1 MEAIEPFPLISFP
14 ESPFLVIVSINSCLA
29 ARGLSRLHYSHK
41 AEISSRNPCG
51 DHLDSGLDEDNQARV
66 MSPLAYIT
74 FSQVWPLIQRAKQHA
89 LSLKD
94 FLPLDKG
101 NSANQ
106 LSSMLTAHWEESEN
120 PSLLRALAYVM
131 RVDAIK
137 ALLFGLLLSAFKI
150 VEIAELYNFL
160 EALQNKGKVPVGE
173 LVGHAFGVI
182 LAVLLHAIFH
192 HQYFYVALRA
202 GVRMRVALTGF
213 LYRKI
218 MLADKSFINSG
229 QVLNLIS
236 NDVQRFEDGSSVFA
250 FAIIGPVESI
260 VILGVIWR
268 FLGIIA
274 LAGYG
279 CLALLIPLN
288 TIFARRFSRQ
298 RKMVVTKRDDR
309 VGLLESVIS
318 FMDVVKMYTWEQPM
332 IQRILGYRTKELKY
346 LRKSANLKAF
356 NESLFFSA
364 PIIIGYVTFGAY
376 FLVRGESPASTT
388 VVTVLG
394 YLSITR
400 MTMYSFFPK
409 SIEMITECSVSLSRL
424 ETLLHSLKGKPKA
437 MDRVVKTDL
446 PCEEGVSLS
455 VDRCAFAWPGSE
467 IPVLKDVTLTL
478 GQREHLLV
486 AGQSG
491 SAKSSLLLGL
501 LDQIDIPSGSV
512 HLNGRASYSSQVAW
526 LFNGTIQENII
537 FGLEYDEERF
547 KRVIRA
553 CALEDDLRHFPEREH
568 KVVEERGANL
578 SGGQQARINLARAVY
593 ADADI
598 YLLDDPLSAV
608 DSRVA
613 WHIIQECIHGFL
625 KDKAV
630 VLVTHQLQYA
640 NEFERI
646 ALVEGGT
653 VSILHYT
660 DIYPELSPTAEM
672 IYRLSKAKDSGT
684 NETQV
689 VPQEKG
695 PETEKEI
702 RVTHVEEKPAEKE
715 KSSGDD
721 AQRSGIPWSLYWV
734 YFRAGT
740 PALGAVL
747 LLILLTGGQ
756 IVSIMTEVW
765 LLKWTG
771 GKSSTDL
778 IAYTVLAACTLLI
791 SSARSAFFFYVALSS
806 AANLFKEMLSAVI
819 YSPVSFFRDNE
830 IGSIL
835 NRLTKDQTI
844 VEEMLPLVFF
854 DFVQCAY
861 IIAANV
867 FFACSNN
874 YYAFIVVVPL
884 AWLFIYYRRTYLAAS
899 RQIKRL
905 EAQSRGP
912 VYSQLSCSLQGLST
926 IRAAGAEQ
934 MMVRVF
940 EEKQDRCTNYT
951 LHFILSSRWLGFRL
965 DQLAVALLA
974 FCVILSS
981 AINLGDSSMVG
992 LALTYIIQL
1001 MGVLQWCTRQSA
1013 EVENMMVSVERIH
1026 EYTKLE
1032 PEGANRVAKICK
1044 DKTCL
1049 IIAHRLKS
1057 VLDLDKVLVLDAGR
1071 VVEFDTPKNLLDIEN
1086 GHFNQMV
1093 KRTNLGITQSED

>member
-1 MEAIEPFPLISFP
+1 MHGGASA
-14 ESPFLVIVSINSCLA
+14 VS
-29 ARGLSRLHYSHK
+29 
-41 AEISSRNPCG
+41 
-51 DHLDSGLDEDNQARV
+51 LDSIVNTKLTSFTSRKSLQDEDNLAGG
-66 MSPLAYIT
+66 MSLLAYIT
-74 FSQVWPLIQRAKQHA
+74 FSQVWPLIQHAKRHA

-101 NSANQ
+101 NSAHQ
-106 LSSMLTAHWEESEN
+106 LSTLLTAAWEEN
-120 PSLLRALAYVM
+120 PSLFRALVYVM
-131 RVDAIK
+131 RMDAIK
-137 ALLFGLLLSAFKI
+137 ALLFGLLVSALKI
-150 VEIAELYNFL
+150 LQIAELYNFL
-160 EALQNKGKVPVGE
+160 EALQNKSEVPVGE

-182 LAVLLHAIFH
+182 LAVLLQAIFH
-192 HQYFYVALRA
+192 HQCYYVGLRA
-202 GVRMRVALTGF
+202 GVRMRIALTGF

-218 MLADKSFINSG
+218 VLANKSFINSG
-229 QVLNLIS
+229 QVLNLFS
-236 NDVQRFEDGSSVFA
+236 NDVQRFEDGASVFV

-260 VILGVIWR
+260 VILGIIWR

-298 RKMVVTKRDDR
+298 RKTVVTKRDDR

-318 FMDVVKMYTWEQPM
+318 FMDVVKMYTWEQPL

-364 PIIIGYVTFGAY
+364 SIIIGYVTFGVY
-376 FLVRGESPASTT
+376 FLVREEPPASTT

-394 YLSITR
+394 FLSITR
-400 MTMYSFFPK
+400 LSMYNIFPK
-409 SIEMITECSVSLSRL
+409 AVEMITECSVSLSRL
-424 ETLLHSLKGKPKA
+424 ETLLHSLKSKPKTD
-437 MDRVVKTDL
+437 DRAVNTDL
-446 PCEEGVSLS
+446 PCEERVLLS
-455 VDRCAFAWPGSE
+455 VDRCAFAWPGSKT
-467 IPVLKDVTLTL
+467 PVLKDVTLTL
-478 GQREHLLV
+478 GWGEHLLV

-491 SAKSSLLLGL
+491 
-501 LDQIDIPSGSV
+501 V

-625 KDKAV
+625 KDKVV

-672 IYRLSKAKDSGT
+672 IYRLSKTKDKVADR
-684 NETQV
+684 TQA
-689 VPQEKG
+689 VPQEKE
-695 PETEKEI
+695 PEKVI

-715 KSSGDD
+715 KSNIET
-721 AQRSGIPWSLYWV
+721 AQRSDIPWSLYWV

-778 IAYTVLAACTLLI
+778 IAYSVLAACTLLI

-861 IIAANV
+861 MIAANV

-874 YYAFIVVVPL
+874 YYAFIFVVPL

-926 IRAAGAEQ
+926 IRAAGAELA
-934 MMVRVF
+934 MIRIF

-965 DQLAVALLA
+965 DLLA
-974 FCVILSS
+974 FALLTFCIILAS
-981 AINLGDSSMVG
+981 AINLAYGCPPMVH
-992 LALTYIIQL
+992 
-1001 MGVLQWCTRQSA
+1001 S
-1013 EVENMMVSVERIH
+1013 
-1026 EYTKLE
+1026 TK
-1032 PEGANRVAKICK
+1032 C
-1044 DKTCL
+1044 
-1049 IIAHRLKS
+1049 
-1057 VLDLDKVLVLDAGR
+1057 
-1071 VVEFDTPKNLLDIEN
+1071 
-1086 GHFNQMV
+1086 
-1093 KRTNLGITQSED
+1093 